1 MCAVRRADG
10 GTKLWAASAHSTNW
24 MTRTPEKYAKRLRVT
39 ELSHAKR
46 NSIVAVALAALNVWP
61 SEAETIDIIDDHG
74 GLTHQLIWTR
84 TPEVYRFFASVRR
97 SAARYSSFSVVK

>member
-1 MCAVRRADG
+1 
-10 GTKLWAASAHSTNW
+10 
-24 MTRTPEKYAKRLRVT
+24 MTRSAGKYAKRLRVT

-74 GLTHQLIWTR
+74 GLTHQLIWLR
-84 TPEVYRFFASVRR
+84 TPEVYRFLHRCDEA
-97 SAARYSSFSVVK
+97 AARYSSFSVVK

>member
-1 MCAVRRADG
+1 
-10 GTKLWAASAHSTNW
+10 

-46 NSIVAVALAALNVWP
+46 NSIAAVALAALNVWP

-74 GLTHQLIWTR
+74 GLTHQLIWMR

>member
-1 MCAVRRADG
+1 M
-10 GTKLWAASAHSTNW
+10 WAASAHSTNW
-24 MTRTPEKYAKRLRVT
+24 MTRSAGKYAKRLRVT

>member
-1 MCAVRRADG
+1 
-10 GTKLWAASAHSTNW
+10 

-46 NSIVAVALAALNVWP
+46 NSIAAVALAALNVWP